1 MKYIAVVGGG
11 RATIHTNVC
20 SQAVVESMALGMSLI
35 PVHKIDE
42 ASIAIELL
50 RRMGQ
55 IPEIRYH
62 GCCHTM
68 HEDRRWVLDIGAVV
82 VESKG
87 QRFVVCDACGVL
99 SPSDKAACISCGLN
113 LWTVRRGSL
122 VTKRRA
128 TIRDRRLN
136 VPEYEE
142 VSGENG

>member
-1 MKYIAVVGGG
+1 MKYIAVVGDGQ
-11 RATIHTNVC
+11 AMIHTNVC
-20 SQAVVESMALGMSLI
+20 SQAVVESMAGGMSLI

-50 RRMGQ
+50 RRVGQ

-62 GCCHTM
+62 GCCHTAG
-68 HEDRRWVLDIGAVV
+68 HEDRRWVLDIGAI
-82 VESKG
+82 
-87 QRFVVCDACGVL
+87 VCDACGVM
-99 SPSDKAACISCGLN
+99 SPSDKAACVSCGLN

-122 VTKRRA
+122 VTQRRA

-142 VSGENG
+142 VTE